1 MKIVIIGGTGLIGS
15 QLTNLLKDQHEV
27 IVASPNT
34 GINTITGEGLDSA
47 LENADVVVDVSNSPS
62 FADDDVMNFFR
73 TSTSNLLE
81 AERKARVKHHIAL
94 SVVGTQKLGESGY
107 FRAKQAQEELIGK
120 SSIPYSIVHATQF
133 FEFAGGVAASS
144 VKDGGLFVTDA
155 LVQPIA
161 SSEVAKFLAK
171 TVNKDPIYGIAEIA
185 GPEKMPMNSWVKHYL
200 SVMNRPSEITIE
212 KDAPYF
218 GAVLENDTLVPEKA
232 VFESSVK
239 YEDWIADPKNQ
250 R

>member
-81 AERKARVKHHIAL
+81 AEQKAQVKHHIAL

-120 SSIPYSIVHATQF
+120 SSIPYSIVHATHF

-144 VKDGGLFVTDA
+144 IKDGGIFVTDA

-171 TVNKDPIYGIAEIA
+171 TVTKDPIRGIAEIA

-200 SVMNRPSEITIE
+200 SVMNRPSKITIE

-239 YEDWIADPKNQ
+239 YEDWIADPQNQ
-250 R
+250 

>member
-15 QLTNLLKDQHEV
+15 QLTNLLKDKHEV

-34 GINTITGEGLDSA
+34 GVNTLTGEGLDNA

-62 FADDDVMNFFR
+62 FADGDVMNFFR
-73 TSTSNLLE
+73 TSTTNLLK
-81 AERKARVKHHIAL
+81 AEQKSNVKHHIAL
-94 SVVGTQKLGESGY
+94 SVVGTQKLNASGY
-107 FRAKQAQEELIGK
+107 FRAKQVQEELIGK

-144 VKDGGLFVTDA
+144 VKDNGMFVTDA

-161 SSEVAKFLAK
+161 SSEVAAFLAK
-171 TVNKDPIYGIAEIA
+171 TVEEQPKLGIAEIA
-185 GPEKMPMNSWVKHYL
+185 GPEKMPMNNWIGKYL
-200 SVMNRPSEITIE
+200 SAMNRPSEITIE

-218 GAVLENDTLVPEKA
+218 GAVLETVTLLPEKA
-232 VFESSVK
+232 VFESNIR

>member
-15 QLTNLLKDQHEV
+15 QLTNLLKDKHEV

-34 GINTITGEGLDSA
+34 GVNTLTGEGLDNA
-47 LENADVVVDVSNSPS
+47 LENAEVVVDVSNSPS

-73 TSTSNLLE
+73 TSTTNLLK
-81 AERKARVKHHIAL
+81 AEQKANVKHHIAL
-94 SVVGTQKLGESGY
+94 SVVGTQKLSASGY
-107 FRAKQAQEELIGK
+107 FRAKQVQEELIGK

-144 VKDGGLFVTDA
+144 VKDNGMFVTDA

-161 SSEVAKFLAK
+161 SSEVAAFLAK
-171 TVNKDPIYGIAEIA
+171 TVEEQPKLGIAEIA
-185 GPEKMPMNSWVKHYL
+185 GPEKMPMNNWIGNYL
-200 SVMNRPSEITIE
+200 SAMNRPSEIAIE

-218 GAVLENDTLVPEKA
+218 GAVLETDTLLPEKA
-232 VFESSVK
+232 VFESNIR

>member
-15 QLTNLLKDQHEV
+15 QLANLLKDQHEV

-81 AERKARVKHHIAL
+81 AEQKARVKHHIAL

-144 VKDGGLFVTDA
+144 IKDGGIFVTDA

-171 TVNKDPIYGIAEIA
+171 TVSKDPICGIAEIA
-185 GPEKMPMNSWVKHYL
+185 GPEKMPMNRWVKHYL

-232 VFESSVK
+232 VFESSIK
-239 YEDWIADPKNQ
+239 YEEWIADPQNQ
-250 R
+250 

>member
-15 QLTNLLKDQHEV
+15 QLTNLLKDKHEV

-34 GINTITGEGLDSA
+34 GVNTLTGEGVDNS

-62 FADDDVMNFFR
+62 FADDDVMNFFK

-81 AERKARVKHHIAL
+81 AEKKANVKHHIAL
-94 SVVGTQKLGESGY
+94 SVVGTQKLSASGY
-107 FRAKQAQEELIGK
+107 FRAKQVQEELIGS

-144 VKDGGLFVTDA
+144 VKENGMFVTDA

-161 SSEVAKFLAK
+161 SSEVAAFLAK
-171 TVNKDPIYGIAEIA
+171 TVEEKPNFGISEIA
-185 GPEKMPMNSWVKHYL
+185 GPEKMPMNDWIENYL

-212 KDAPYF
+212 KEALYF
-218 GAVLENDTLVPEKA
+218 GAVLEKDTLVPEKA
-232 VFESSVK
+232 VFESNIR
-239 YEDWIADPKNQ
+239 YQDWIADPKNQ

>member
-15 QLTNLLKDQHEV
+15 QLTNLLKDKHEV

-34 GINTITGEGLDSA
+34 GVNTLTGEGLDNA
-47 LENADVVVDVSNSPS
+47 LENAEVVVDVSNSPS

-73 TSTSNLLE
+73 TSTTNLLK
-81 AERKARVKHHIAL
+81 AEQKANVKHHIAL
-94 SVVGTQKLGESGY
+94 SVVGTQKLSTSGY
-107 FRAKQAQEELIGK
+107 FRAKQVQEELIGK

-144 VKDGGLFVTDA
+144 VKDNGMFVTDA

-161 SSEVAKFLAK
+161 SSEVAAFLAK
-171 TVNKDPIYGIAEIA
+171 TVEEQPKLGIAEIA
-185 GPEKMPMNSWVKHYL
+185 GPEKMPMNNWIGNYL
-200 SVMNRPSEITIE
+200 SAMNRPSEITIE

-218 GAVLENDTLVPEKA
+218 GAVLEIDTLLPEKA
-232 VFESSVK
+232 VFESNIR

>member
-27 IVASPNT
+27 IVASPNA

-81 AERKARVKHHIAL
+81 AERKAQVKHHIAL

-144 VKDGGLFVTDA
+144 VKDGGMFVTDA

-171 TVNKDPIYGIAEIA
+171 TVIKDPICGIAEIA
-185 GPEKMPMNSWVKHYL
+185 GPEKMPMNSWVKYYL

-232 VFESSVK
+232 VFESSIK

>member
-15 QLTNLLKDQHEV
+15 QLTNLLKDKHEV

-34 GINTITGEGLDSA
+34 GVNTLTGEGLDNA

-62 FADDDVMNFFR
+62 FADGDVMNFFR
-73 TSTSNLLE
+73 TSTTNLLK
-81 AERKARVKHHIAL
+81 AEQKANVKHHIAL
-94 SVVGTQKLGESGY
+94 SVVGTQKLNASGY
-107 FRAKQAQEELIGK
+107 FRAKQVQEELIGK

-144 VKDGGLFVTDA
+144 VKDNGMFVTDA

-161 SSEVAKFLAK
+161 SSEVAAFLAK
-171 TVNKDPIYGIAEIA
+171 TVEEQPKLGIAEIA
-185 GPEKMPMNSWVKHYL
+185 GPEKMPMNNWIGKYL
-200 SVMNRPSEITIE
+200 SAMNRPSEITIE

-218 GAVLENDTLVPEKA
+218 GAVLETATLLPEKA
-232 VFESSVK
+232 VFESNIR